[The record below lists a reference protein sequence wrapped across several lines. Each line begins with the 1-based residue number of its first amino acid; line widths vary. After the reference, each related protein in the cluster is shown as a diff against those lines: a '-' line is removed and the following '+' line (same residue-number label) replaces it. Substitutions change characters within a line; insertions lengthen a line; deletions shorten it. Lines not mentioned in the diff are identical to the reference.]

1 MSLYCKD
8 NLTNQYTTPVTGSI
22 GSYLPELK
30 LGLDI
35 TDAGGNIAHTDM
47 TAPSEEGSVTFALPQ
62 PFEPGSFIEIP
73 VEMKV
78 LTGEAFE
85 KQNYRYANYQVRL
98 TAQLLDEAQKEIDNS
113 EASDY
118 IVYTNA
124 KILRELI
131 FQQTSG

>member
-1 MSLYCKD
+1 
-8 NLTNQYTTPVTGSI
+8 
-22 GSYLPELK
+22 
-30 LGLDI
+30 
-35 TDAGGNIAHTDM
+35 
-47 TAPSEEGSVTFALPQ
+47 
-62 PFEPGSFIEIP
+62 
-73 VEMKV
+73 MKV

-85 KQNYRYANYQVRL
+85 AKGYRYANYQVRL